1 MVIVGVSVGIPLA
14 MACLTLALMLLRQK
28 RRCEAL
34 AKEKSRLKASAN
46 FYKGVYAKELEV
58 PREIGGREAVR
69 VHEMSG
75 AMGVHEKSATP
86 RGGSAAGLGL
96 GNSVRSYDR

>member
-1 MVIVGVSVGIPLA
+1 MVIVGVSIGIPLA
-14 MACLTLALMLLRQK
+14 MACLTLALMLLKQK

-34 AKEKSRLKASAN
+34 AKEESRLKATAD
-46 FYKGVYAKELEV
+46 FYKRAHTEGLEV
-58 PREIGGREAVR
+58 PREIGGGEAVR

-86 RGGSAAGLGL
+86 RGGTWE
-96 GNSVRSYDR
+96 

>member
-1 MVIVGVSVGIPLA
+1 

-28 RRCEAL
+28 HRCEAL
-34 AKEKSRLKASAN
+34 AKEKSYLKASAN
-46 FYKGVYAKELEV
+46 IYKRVSAEGLEV

-75 AMGVHEKSATP
+75 ALGVHEKSATP

-96 GNSVRSYDR
+96 GNSVRL

>member
-1 MVIVGVSVGIPLA
+1 

-34 AKEKSRLKASAN
+34 AEEKSRLKASAN
-46 FYKGVYAKELEV
+46 FYKRIHTGGLEV

-75 AMGVHEKSATP
+75 AMGVYEKSATP

-96 GNSVRSYDR
+96 GNNVRSYDR